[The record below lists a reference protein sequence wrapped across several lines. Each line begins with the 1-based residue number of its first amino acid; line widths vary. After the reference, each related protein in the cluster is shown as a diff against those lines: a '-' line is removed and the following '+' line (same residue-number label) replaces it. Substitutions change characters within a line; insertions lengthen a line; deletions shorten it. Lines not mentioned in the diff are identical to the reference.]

1 MTLVAYVTSSAVL
14 MAMIIALIPG
24 VIRKDEF
31 SFKLFLICV
40 LFQNILGIL
49 FSPYCKSLYI
59 QVLILYK
66 ELVLY
71 GVIVMYCVTHFKT
84 KIIVNYIYFS
94 KFSVT
99 ICKACIFAS
108 VITAFSISI
117 FWILF
122 ICQRRRYW
130 KIWKTCN

>member
-84 KIIVNYIYFS
+84 KIKVKNIY
-94 KFSVT
+94 K
-99 ICKACIFAS
+99 K
-108 VITAFSISI
+108 TAHAHYYSP
-117 FWILF
+117 L
-122 ICQRRRYW
+122 
-130 KIWKTCN
+130 KIK